1 MSSTLQVFIRSITAE
16 AAGVLSFELR
26 PVDGATLPAFT
37 AGAHVDLHLPGGLV
51 RSYSL
56 LNPQEERHRYLV
68 AIQRDPQGRGGSQAA
83 HELRVGQQLEISRP
97 RNNFPLDE
105 SAPHSVLVAGGIG
118 ITPLWSMAQR
128 LESLGRSWELYYCA
142 RTRAQAALLE
152 PIQQLPPA
160 ARARVHLHFDH
171 EPGGR
176 VLDLAELLARH
187 PAGTHFY
194 CCGPAGMLQAFQQC
208 TADRPRAC
216 VHLEYFSN
224 AKEAASSGGFSVQ
237 LARQGLSLP
246 VPAGQTILQTLL
258 DAGVDVPHSCLD
270 GVCGSCEVRVLAGEP
285 DHRDLVLGPEEQARN
300 DRMMICCSGCRGE
313 SLVLDL

>member
-1 MSSTLQVFIRSITAE
+1 MSSTLQVLVRSITFE

-26 PVDGATLPAFT
+26 SVDGQPLPAFT

-56 LNPQEERHRYLV
+56 LNPQEDRQRYLI
-68 AIQRDPQGRGGSQAA
+68 AIRHEPQGRGGSRAA
-83 HELRVGQQLEISRP
+83 HDLKVGQQVEISPP
-97 RNNFPLDE
+97 RNNFPLTE
-105 SAPHSVLVAGGIG
+105 TAPSSVLIAGGIG

-128 LESLGRSWELYYCA
+128 LESLGGSWELYYCA
-142 RTRAQAALLE
+142 RTRGQAALLE
-152 PIQQLPPA
+152 AIEQLPAA

-171 EPGGR
+171 EPGAG
-176 VLDLAELLARH
+176 VLDLAELVARY
-187 PAGTHFY
+187 PAETHFY

-208 TADRPRAC
+208 TADRPREC

-224 AKEAASSGGFSVQ
+224 TKEAASSGGFSVQ

-246 VPAGQTILQTLL
+246 VPAGNTILQTLL
-258 DAGVDVPHSCLD
+258 DAGIDVPHSCLD
-270 GVCGSCEVRVLAGEP
+270 GICGSCEVRVLAGEP
-285 DHRDLVLGPEEQARN
+285 EHRDLVLSPEEQARN
-300 DRMMICCSGCRGE
+300 NRMMICCSGCKGE